1 VTIIRWKFGIC
12 LIFCSL
18 KMLPVLYTSLNL
30 EFFTLF
36 NFLCTPLNCHRNAF
50 HTKSSWPL
58 WKWQSPLYVG
68 LINGWIASVWLL
80 SLRNAFP
87 YCFDLEIRSNFQR
100 TTTILTVA
108 FENSVELAGEI
119 KLIELFWP
127 WQLISWGT
135 DPKKYPA
142 KTHDT
147 RTGLAKW
154 KIIIQ
159 VAPLGCSLA
168 LWIETPTHPRTQCEF
183 HANLFDFL
191 ACPCWK
197 CCY

>member
-1 VTIIRWKFGIC
+1 
-12 LIFCSL
+12 
-18 KMLPVLYTSLNL
+18 M
-30 EFFTLF
+30 E
-36 NFLCTPLNCHRNAF
+36 
-50 HTKSSWPL
+50 
-58 WKWQSPLYVG
+58 
-68 LINGWIASVWLL
+68 LINGWIALVWLL

-87 YCFDLEIRSNFQR
+87 YCFDLEIRSNFQH

-135 DPKKYPA
+135 DPVSPA
-142 KTHDT
+142 KTQDT
-147 RTGLAKW
+147 RPGLAKW

-168 LWIETPTHPRTQCEF
+168 LWTETPTHPTHTGQISCKFIWLCGMPLLKVLLLRCEVLKGRRWF
-183 HANLFDFL
+183 
-191 ACPCWK
+191 K
-197 CCY
+197 